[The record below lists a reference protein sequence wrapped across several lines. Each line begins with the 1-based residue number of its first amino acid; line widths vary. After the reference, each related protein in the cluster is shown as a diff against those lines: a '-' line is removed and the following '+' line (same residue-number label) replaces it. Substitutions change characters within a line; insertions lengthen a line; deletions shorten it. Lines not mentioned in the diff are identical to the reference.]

1 MEPIDKRPRIAEDA
15 AEAIRRYIVEERL
28 QPGHMLPSERQF
40 QQQLQISRASVRE
53 ALRVLQMM
61 GLVEARHGRGLFVTE
76 SNLRPMVDA
85 YVNTLSLVDED
96 SFGHLLAVREAL
108 ELGAADLA
116 AKLRTPEDLEKLA
129 SVLKEAVRRVEDG
142 GDALA
147 EDLGFH
153 DLLIE
158 ATHNPLL
165 ERLYSCIAP
174 FLIEVRSR
182 SLERDEAGRLD
193 SQKAK
198 WKVAIADHT
207 EIFQAVRDQD
217 GARAVRLM
225 HEHLRHVRIDLSA
238 GIASSKQSVGSQRT

>member
-1 MEPIDKRPRIAEDA
+1 MEPIDKRPRVAEDA
-15 AEAIRRYIVEERL
+15 AEAIRRFIVDERL
-28 QPGHMLPSERQF
+28 QPGDMLPSERQI

-53 ALRVLQMM
+53 ALRLLQMM

-76 SNLRPMVDA
+76 SNLQPMVDA

-116 AKLRTPEDLEKLA
+116 AKLRTPDDLAKL
-129 SVLKEAVRRVEDG
+129 EAVLAEAARHVEEG
-142 GDALA
+142 GAALA

-153 DLLIE
+153 DLLIA

-174 FLIEVRSR
+174 FLIEIRNRTRDHPTSR
-182 SLERDEAGRLD
+182 HRFIEAARW
-193 SQKAK
+193 QE
-198 WKVAIADHT
+198 AIAHHT
-207 EIFQAVRDQD
+207 EIFEAVRDQD

-225 HEHLRHVRIDLSA
+225 HEHLRHVRIDLEGVA
-238 GIASSKQSVGSQRT
+238 ETVEAR